1 MAKQIVLNNAP
12 MSEEEKKN
20 RNFKIM
26 VEHGE
31 KLASELM
38 DKLSSYGCSP
48 KALMAETYAVAKAY
62 GALRAMSLSEGY
74 DCQSLF
80 DKLVPM
86 FQEETEEMLAE
97 MGQEN
102 SEDF

>member
-1 MAKQIVLNNAP
+1 MAKKIVLNKSP
-12 MSEEEKKN
+12 MSEEEKKK

-48 KALMAETYAVAKAY
+48 EALMVETYAVAKAY
-62 GALRAMSLSEGY
+62 GSLRAMSLSEGN

-97 MGQEN
+97 MGQEEN
-102 SEDF
+102 EK

>member
-1 MAKQIVLNNAP
+1 MAKKIVLNNAP

-31 KLASELM
+31 KLASVLIE
-38 DKLSSYGCSP
+38 KLSAYGCSTV
-48 KALMAETYAVAKAY
+48 ALMAETYAVAKAY

-86 FQEETEEMLAE
+86 FQEETEKMLAE
-97 MGQEN
+97 MEQEEN
-102 SEDF
+102 EK